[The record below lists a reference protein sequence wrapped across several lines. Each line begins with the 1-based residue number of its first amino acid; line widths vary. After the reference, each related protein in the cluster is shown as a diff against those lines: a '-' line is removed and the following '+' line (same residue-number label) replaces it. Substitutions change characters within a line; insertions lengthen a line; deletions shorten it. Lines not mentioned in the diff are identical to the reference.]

1 MPNSST
7 SLRLE
12 IAAAAARLIADSG
25 LDYASAK
32 RKGAQE
38 VCGTRPPRGALPDN
52 DQIDEALRE
61 HLDLFDEHHAERV
74 RALRETALELMD
86 ELAAFSPLVTGA
98 AWKGIAAEHAPLHLQ
113 LFPDNAKEVEYW
125 LLNRRIEFDVDTIG
139 HFRGRDE
146 VPVLALV
153 WKDTGVLLSLYDA
166 DDQRGALH
174 EGSGRGSLRG
184 TRDALAARMKEES

>member
-1 MPNSST
+1 MPDSTT

-12 IAAAAARLIADSG
+12 IAAAAARLIADGG
-25 LDYASAK
+25 LDYAGAK
-32 RKGAQE
+32 RKAALEICGA
-38 VCGTRPPRGALPDN
+38 RPSRGALPDN

-61 HLDLFDEHHAERV
+61 HLDLFDDEHPARV

-86 ELAAFSPLVTGA
+86 ALAEFAPLVTGA

-125 LLNRRIEFDVDTIG
+125 LLNRHIEFDVDTIG

-146 VPVLALV
+146 VPVLVLL
-153 WKDTGVLLSLYDA
+153 WQDTPVTLSLYDP

-174 EGSGRGSLRG
+174 EGTRGAQRG
-184 TRDALAARMKEES
+184 TRQGLLARMKDET